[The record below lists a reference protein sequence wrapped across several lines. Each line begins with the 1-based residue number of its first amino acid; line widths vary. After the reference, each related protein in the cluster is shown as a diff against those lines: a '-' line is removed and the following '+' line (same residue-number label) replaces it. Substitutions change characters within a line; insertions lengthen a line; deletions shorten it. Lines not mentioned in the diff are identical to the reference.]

1 MKAIFFLVFLF
12 LAGCGNQPMK
22 PTDEK
27 IREES
32 LIPASAFTPVSPL
45 KRKILALARS
55 EWVYFGQQNV
65 VYQEAGESIPHVGF
79 WEDDDVAHIY
89 RVNRYWQAVGM
100 PWITG
105 KDCQQPWSAAFISWV
120 MSTAGVP
127 EEQFPPASAHWVYLT
142 QIISKSDRPYR
153 SFVPRVIKE
162 YKPQPGDLICASRG
176 FLAIPLIHDPTQ
188 VGLLKNAKIHCD
200 IVLERKGQTLEA
212 IGGNVRNS
220 VSKSILTLDQDGYLQ
235 PTPSRPWFLVIENR
249 L

>member
-1 MKAIFFLVFLF
+1 MKVIFFPVFLVFLI

-27 IREES
+27 SREES
-32 LIPASAFTPVSPL
+32 FTPVSPF
-45 KRKILALARS
+45 KTKILAIARA

-79 WEDDDVAHIY
+79 WEDDDVAHSY
-89 RVNRYWQAVGM
+89 RVNRYWQAVSRPG
-100 PWITG
+100 ITG
-105 KDCQQPWSAAFISWV
+105 RDCQQPWSAAFISWV
-120 MSTAGVP
+120 MSAAGVP

-142 QIISKSDRPYR
+142 KIISKSARLYR
-153 SFVPRVIKE
+153 SFVPRAIKE

-176 FLAIPLIHDPTQ
+176 FLTLPFIPDPTQ
-188 VGLLKNAKIHCD
+188 MVLLENTKIHCD

-235 PTPSRPWFLVIENR
+235 PTPGRAWFLVIENR